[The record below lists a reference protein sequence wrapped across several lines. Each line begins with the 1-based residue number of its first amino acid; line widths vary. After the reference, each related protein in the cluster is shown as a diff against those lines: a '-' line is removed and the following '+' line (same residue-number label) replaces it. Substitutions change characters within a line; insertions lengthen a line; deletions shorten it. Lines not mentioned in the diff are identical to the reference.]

1 MIAEVSHVLAQLNVN
16 IAFMR
21 VFRHGKG
28 EDAYMTIETDQ
39 PVTEEMQEMIL
50 RLCGGIN
57 KLFAV

>member
-1 MIAEVSHVLAQLNVN
+1 MLAQLNVN

-39 PVTEEMQEMIL
+39 PVTPDMQNMI
-50 RLCGGIN
+50 RKLCDGIN
-57 KLFAV
+57 KLFVV